1 MRAGMRMGGGG
12 GVQFTPL
19 TKMLLMF
26 LVGLFIAQKVLESF
40 VGFPMLATFGWMPFG
55 QGFQPWQPFTGWFL
69 NGSVMRAFFDW
80 LFLFFILPAVEPMFT
95 LERLKRFAFF
105 TYFGSIIVGFLM
117 LLTGIVHINGV
128 WFGIEPFLAALL
140 VLFGLSR
147 PNATILLMFIIPIK
161 AAWVAWGS
169 GLLCLLNLL
178 DGRSLDSAMWLA
190 GWISGYIWLKGG
202 MSGGLKKVL
211 LRYKQRRIKQRLS
224 TFDVIDGGKGWGNTP
239 GGDDT
244 VH

>member
-1 MRAGMRMGGGG
+1 MGTARGLQVFCGTVRRGHHAPRQEHPRITQHTKLGSAPRLFAHDETGM
-12 GVQFTPL
+12 
-19 TKMLLMF
+19 
-26 LVGLFIAQKVLESF
+26 
-40 VGFPMLATFGWMPFG
+40 GFAP
-55 QGFQPWQPFTGWFL
+55 
-69 NGSVMRAFFDW
+69 S
-80 LFLFFILPAVEPMFT
+80 
-95 LERLKRFAFF
+95 ERLKRFAFF

-178 DGRSLDSAMWLA
+178 DGRSLSSAMWLA
-190 GWISGYIWLKGG
+190 GWLSGYIWLKGG
-202 MSGGLKKVL
+202 MSGGLKKIL

-224 TFDVIDGGKGWGNTP
+224 TFDVIDGGKGWGHTP
-239 GGDDT
+239 GSDET
-244 VH
+244 IH